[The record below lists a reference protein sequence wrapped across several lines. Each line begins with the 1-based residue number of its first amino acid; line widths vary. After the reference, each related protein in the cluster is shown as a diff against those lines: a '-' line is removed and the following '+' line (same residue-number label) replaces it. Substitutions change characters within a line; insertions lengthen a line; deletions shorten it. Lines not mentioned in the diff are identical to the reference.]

1 MKLKISA
8 VGYLN
13 AIPLY
18 KKLDLSIAE
27 LSLDYPSKCSEKLM
41 NRSTDVGLIPIM
53 GYKNSYFILPG
64 IAIGS
69 YSQVKSVLLSLGKYG
84 KPLELCKTIALDPHS
99 VSSNIIIQIIIK
111 EFMGKLDIQFGN
123 FSNPDARVIIGDEAL
138 KLYEKH
144 ESPVC
149 DIASL
154 WYQFTGLPIVFAF
167 WASNKKLS
175 KDKTLLFDK
184 AKKDG
189 ISSFDAIAEQFFI
202 ENNYADSTFFKN
214 YLEQSICYDL
224 GDDQKKAIKLEY
236 KLANKY
242 GLIRQTKPQF
252 L

>member
-41 NRSTDVGLIPIM
+41 NGSADVGLIPIM
-53 GYKNSYFILPG
+53 GYKNSYFILPD

-69 YSQVKSVLLSLGKYG
+69 YSKVKSVLLSLGKH
-84 KPLELCKTIALDPHS
+84 KNPLELCKTISLDPHS
-99 VSSNIIIQIIIK
+99 VSSNIITQIIIK

-144 ESPVC
+144 ESPIY

-175 KDKTLLFDK
+175 KDKTLFFNK

-189 ISSFDAIAEQFFI
+189 ISSIKSIAKQFFI
-202 ENNYADSTFFKN
+202 ENNYADSAFFKN

-224 GDDQKKAIKLEY
+224 GSDQKKAIKLEY

-242 GLIRQTKPQF
+242 GLICQTKPQF